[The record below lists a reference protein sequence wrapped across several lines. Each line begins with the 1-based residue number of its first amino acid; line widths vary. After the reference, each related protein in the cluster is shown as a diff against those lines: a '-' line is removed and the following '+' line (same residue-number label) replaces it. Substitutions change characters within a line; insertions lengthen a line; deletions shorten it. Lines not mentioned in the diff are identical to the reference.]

1 LTGIRVYGIVTAEVE
16 MVKTSHRGVKT
27 TVEIPEKLWER
38 AKRRALD
45 ERTDLRTLILEGLE
59 LRLKEAKR

>member
-1 LTGIRVYGIVTAEVE
+1 
-16 MVKTSHRGVKT
+16 MVKTSEKGVKT
-27 TVEIPEKLWER
+27 TVVIPEKLWER

-45 ERTDLRTLILEGLE
+45 ERTDLRALILEGLE